1 MCLWVTYFAVILL
14 TYSFELN
21 PLFWKNFKPAEKLQV
36 CYNSLRS
43 TCIHLSLLFITF
55 ASSFSLCMYMETHSY
70 SYISI
75 YFFQPFQ
82 SKIGWYFLRTGAFSY
97 VTSLLLPNSG
107 SNLFWSPLIWKSSFL
122 LFFPRRSTPQWN
134 NHRSLSVTN
143 TLQVKATSPLTATP
157 FPLILTGPSFA
168 SSLSTFCSLDI
179 PLTIDI
185 FKGHFLLF
193 SVHTS
198 NLITLLGAALLCKCI
213 RLRKEI

>member
-43 TCIHLSLLFITF
+43 TYIHLSLLFITF

-70 SYISI
+70 SYIST

-134 NHRSLSVTN
+134 NHRSLWL
-143 TLQVKATSPLTATP
+143 TLSKWRPPRHSQQLPSHWFSQALPLHHPYPLFVPLTFPSQSIFLKATSC
-157 FPLILTGPSFA
+157 
-168 SSLSTFCSLDI
+168 SSLFTQA
-179 PLTIDI
+179 T
-185 FKGHFLLF
+185 
-193 SVHTS
+193 
-198 NLITLLGAALLCKCI
+198 
-213 RLRKEI
+213 